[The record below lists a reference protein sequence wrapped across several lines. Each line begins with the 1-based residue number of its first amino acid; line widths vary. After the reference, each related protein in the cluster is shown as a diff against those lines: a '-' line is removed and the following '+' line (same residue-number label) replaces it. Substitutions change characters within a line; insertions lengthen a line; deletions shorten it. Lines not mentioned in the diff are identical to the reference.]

1 MTPVSYVSLQT
12 FQLKSMTRILGPL
25 KKLSWLKAAFQDSVI
40 ASGYHVQTPSVQEK
54 RPKGHVVSSNWGSG
68 LGAVGRVPMATAK
81 HGQWDFRKDG
91 VTKGTCGSRLTL
103 RFCMNNQY

>member
-40 ASGYHVQTPSVQEK
+40 ASGYHVQIPSVQEK

-68 LGAVGRVPMATAK
+68 LGVGGEFLWPQQNMVNGTSEKMELPRAPVVP
-81 HGQWDFRKDG
+81 D
-91 VTKGTCGSRLTL
+91 SP
-103 RFCMNNQY
+103 

>member
-54 RPKGHVVSSNWGSG
+54 RPKAMLSPQTGGRGWGRWGEFLWPQQNMVNGTSEKMELPRAPVVPDS
-68 LGAVGRVPMATAK
+68 P
-81 HGQWDFRKDG
+81 
-91 VTKGTCGSRLTL
+91 
-103 RFCMNNQY
+103 